1 MRNHNHSGAT
11 LPPVPFDELAGLE
24 IIEPRNKMELD
35 SAWCEYQL
43 ALYRFKETDHDHRAN

>member
-1 MRNHNHSGAT
+1 MRNHNHSGVT

-24 IIEPRNKMELD
+24 VTEPRNKMELNT
-35 SAWCEYQL
+35 AWCEYQL